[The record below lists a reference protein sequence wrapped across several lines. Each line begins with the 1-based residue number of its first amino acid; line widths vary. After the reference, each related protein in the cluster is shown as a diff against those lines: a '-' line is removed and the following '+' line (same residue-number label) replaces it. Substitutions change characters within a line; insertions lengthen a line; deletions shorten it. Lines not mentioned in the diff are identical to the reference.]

1 MDKHER
7 KKVFINRERLRRRLM
22 NTKAGETICLNSD
35 ETQML
40 VSWIKSL
47 ENRIKLL
54 EADKRKEDVNEQRQ
68 A

>member
-40 VSWIKSL
+40 VVWIASL
-47 ENRIKLL
+47 ENKKKLL
-54 EADKRKEDVNEQRQ
+54 EAERKGKKHE
-68 A
+68 

>member
-7 KKVFINRERLRRRLM
+7 KKMFINRERLRRRLM
-22 NTKAGETICLNSD
+22 NTKDGETICLNSD
-35 ETQML
+35 ETQMI

-54 EADKRKEDVNEQRQ
+54 EADKRKEDAHE
-68 A
+68 